1 MLLKTKQRGPANL
14 ERYRYVPCIG
24 TFIMK
29 LKNESSTIGLNFMY
43 LLLKLTYEIRIWS
56 S

>member
-14 ERYRYVPCIG
+14 ERYVPCIG